1 MFGFRIIEQA
11 SHALG
16 TFLLNHVS
24 WLIGAQRF
32 CMLDIPG
39 ARAAVYQ
46 AFAAT
51 SWRVKQHMDSV
62 SHAGGALELGRPC
75 HKSVRT

>member
-1 MFGFRIIEQA
+1 MSGFRIIEQA

-51 SWRVKQHMDSV
+51 SWRVSASKVQ
-62 SHAGGALELGRPC
+62 
-75 HKSVRT
+75 